1 MNDIEVKIV
10 SLEPMRVAVA
20 HGFGSSPELE
30 AWHKIV
36 NYLKSRGRL
45 DQLEGL
51 RFFGYNN
58 PNPSPGSPNYG
69 YDQWVTIGDD
79 EQVSDDLKAYDFPG
93 GKYAVTSFQGLNNI
107 TTVWGRLVQWHED
120 HGYQK
125 PPNYLQCLEEL
136 INPGLFI
143 LPDGEL
149 DETEAAMEQ
158 LVFKLYLPVA
168 E

>member
-10 SLEPMRVAVA
+10 SLEPVRVAVA
-20 HGFGSSPELE
+20 HGFGASPELE
-30 AWHKIV
+30 AWHKTV

-45 DQLEGL
+45 DQMADL

-69 YDQWVTIGDD
+69 YDQWVTIDDD
-79 EQVSDDLKAYDFPG
+79 EPVGDDLKAYDFPG
-93 GKYAVTSFQGLNNI
+93 GKYAMTSFQGLSNI
-107 TTVWGRLVQWHED
+107 TAVWGRLVQWHED

-136 INPGLFI
+136 TNPELFI
-143 LPDGEL
+143 LPDGKL
-149 DETEAAMEQ
+149 DDSEAAMEL